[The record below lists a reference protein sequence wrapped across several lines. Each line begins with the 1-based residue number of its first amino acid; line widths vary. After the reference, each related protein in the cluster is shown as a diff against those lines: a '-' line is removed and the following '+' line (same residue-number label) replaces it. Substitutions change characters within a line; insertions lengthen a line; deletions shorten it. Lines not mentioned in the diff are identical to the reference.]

1 MLLCNRVCV
10 MVSVLFCSALFVASK
25 GRLFSFLLN
34 LYQSPLF
41 QSLDMR
47 GKMEELAPL
56 ITESKEIYEK
66 ALVEGSDGD
75 EDGLRKVITEIAQV
89 KPPNVVQ
96 EIDDFAM
103 LYEDA
108 AVAQRVLLDAFADEW
123 ETKEITVQDK
133 GTEKVVKVQEP
144 VAGKAKTWI
153 ENAISPGRTEED
165 SAKRKMKDNYKGHP
179 NGLTDLA
186 RIT

>member
-1 MLLCNRVCV
+1 
-10 MVSVLFCSALFVASK
+10 
-25 GRLFSFLLN
+25 
-34 LYQSPLF
+34 
-41 QSLDMR
+41 LDMR

-66 ALVEGSDGD
+66 ALDAGSDGD
-75 EDGLRKVITEIAQV
+75 KDGLRKVINEIAQV

-123 ETKEITVQDK
+123 ETKDDGFQH
-133 GTEKVVKVQEP
+133 P
-144 VAGKAKTWI
+144 VAGKAKKWV
-153 ENAISPGRTEED
+153 EDAVSAGRKAEK
-165 SAKRKMKDNYKGHP
+165 SARRKMKDNCKGHP

>member
-1 MLLCNRVCV
+1 
-10 MVSVLFCSALFVASK
+10 
-25 GRLFSFLLN
+25 
-34 LYQSPLF
+34 
-41 QSLDMR
+41 
-47 GKMEELAPL
+47 MEELAPL

-66 ALVEGSDGD
+66 ALDAGSDGD
-75 EDGLRKVITEIAQV
+75 KDGLRKVIKDIAQV

-108 AVAQRVLLDAFADEW
+108 AVAQRVLLDAFADVW
-123 ETKEITVQDK
+123 ETKDDGLQH
-133 GTEKVVKVQEP
+133 P
-144 VAGKAKTWI
+144 VAGKAKKWV
-153 ENAISPGRTEED
+153 ED
-165 SAKRKMKDNYKGHP
+165 AVSAGQKAEKSARRKMKDNYKGHP